1 MNRIIVRRM
10 KLKEEGRT
18 YMASAMKIEG
28 SASVANRWRW
38 RLSSFLFV
46 YLFLSP
52 FAFLAK
58 AQESGTVFNFLNLP
72 VSSHSTALGGKN
84 ISLIED
90 DISLALQ
97 NPALL
102 SGVSDKTIGFSFMTY
117 MQGTNTGAAAYGQQ
131 VGARGNWGVHAR
143 FVGYGSVKE
152 TLLSGEEVGSFK
164 PLDLCI
170 AGQYSHLLSTHWA
183 GGVTAKF
190 IYSHYGPYSSCALAA
205 DLGLNYYNE
214 DIDFSFSIAA
224 RNLGGQVKSFGNE
237 RDPLPADLEIGIT
250 KSLGHAPIRISVT
263 MVDLTRWTSKDYFT
277 TGNKL
282 KGGSIFINHFV
293 LGAEWLISS
302 KFYVGL
308 GYNFRRGYEMTAAGS
323 SHAAGLS
330 FGGGV
335 NLKRFKLGVAYAKY
349 HVSAPTLAF
358 TLAYNFQKD

>member
-1 MNRIIVRRM
+1 MDVMTKKRRI
-10 KLKEEGRT
+10 LPLLLCF
-18 YMASAMKIEG
+18 
-28 SASVANRWRW
+28 SVI
-38 RLSSFLFV
+38 
-46 YLFLSP
+46 
-52 FAFLAK
+52 LATK
-58 AQESGTVFNFLNLP
+58 AQESGSVFNFLNLP

-90 DISLALQ
+90 DISLAMQ

-102 SGVSDKTIGFSFMTY
+102 TGVSDKTVGFSFMTY
-117 MQGTNTGAAAYGQQ
+117 MQGCNTGAAAYSQQ
-131 VGARGNWGVHAR
+131 VGARGNWGVQAR
-143 FVGYGSVKE
+143 FVGYGSTKE

-170 AGQYSHLLSTHWA
+170 GGQYSHLLSDRWA

-190 IYSHYGPYSSCALAA
+190 IYSHYGEFTSCALAA

-214 DIDFSFSIAA
+214 ETDFSLSLAA
-224 RNLGGQVKSFGNE
+224 RNLGGQIKSFGNQHD
-237 RDPLPADLEIGIT
+237 RLPADLEMGFT

-263 MVDLTRWTSKDYFT
+263 MVDLTRWSRDDYFT

-282 KGGSIFINHFV
+282 KSGSIFINHFV
-293 LGAEWLISS
+293 LGAEWLIST
-302 KFYVGL
+302 KFYLGL
-308 GYNFRRGYEMTAAGS
+308 GYNFRRAYEMNAAGS

-335 NLKRFKLGVAYAKY
+335 NMKRLKFGLAYAKY

-358 TLAYNFQKD
+358 TIAYNFQKEQ